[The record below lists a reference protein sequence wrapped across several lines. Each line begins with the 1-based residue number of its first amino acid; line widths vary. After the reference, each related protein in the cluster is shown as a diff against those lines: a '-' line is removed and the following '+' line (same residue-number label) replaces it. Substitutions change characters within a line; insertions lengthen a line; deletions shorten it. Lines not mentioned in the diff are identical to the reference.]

1 LFISLAVLAALISVM
16 ALLVHPA
23 AENQT
28 GAKLPTASDAWL
40 ESFSLRSYR
49 PMLRLAAGDDE
60 RYLKAGRPPGSVK
73 RHRRIQRTL
82 LREYLRSLSEDFHRL
97 HRIAAEK
104 QLRAKRADA
113 GLPMELFEQQIGFIF
128 HMWSIEARLL
138 IHALIPHRI
147 DLQPLLANVE
157 KLAADTREMTRPPLR
172 FRTRQVDRACGESG
186 A

>member
-1 LFISLAVLAALISVM
+1 LFISLAALAALISVV
-16 ALLVHPA
+16 ALLVYPD

-28 GAKLPTASDAWL
+28 GAKFPTASDAWL

-60 RYLKAGRPPGSVK
+60 RYLKAARPPGSMK

-82 LREYLRSLSEDFHRL
+82 LREYLRSLSQDFHRL

-113 GLPMELFEQQIGFIF
+113 GLPMDLFEQQIGFIF
-128 HMWSIEARLL
+128 QMWSIEARLL
-138 IHALIPHRI
+138 IQALIPHRI

-157 KLAADTREMTRPPLR
+157 KLAADTRETIPPPLR
-172 FRTRQVDRACGESG
+172 FRRV
-186 A
+186 